1 MSVADSPSPDLAAA
15 LERLAAGDLSA
26 RDRILELSIDRLRLL
41 ARRMLGRYPAVRR
54 WDQTD
59 DVLSGALMR
68 LHRTLGALRPGS
80 SRSLMALAVTALK
93 RELLDLARHHA
104 GPRSYAANHDTNAG
118 ADGRLRVEAAGAVPE
133 EEDDRWTAFHDAIA
147 ALPEAEREVFG
158 LVWYLGADQR
168 RIAEVVGCCERT
180 VKSRWRDARLAVRQA
195 LDGRP
200 PA

>member
-1 MSVADSPSPDLAAA
+1 MSVADSPPPDLAAA
-15 LERLAAGDLSA
+15 LERLAAGDLAA

-41 ARRMLGRYPAVRR
+41 ARRMLGRFPAVRR

-68 LHRTLGALRPGS
+68 LHRALGALRPGS
-80 SRSLMALAVTALK
+80 PRSLMALAVTALK

-118 ADGRLRVEAAGAVPE
+118 PDGRLRVEAAGAAADR
-133 EEDDRWTAFHDAIA
+133 DDRWTAFHDAIA
-147 ALPEAEREVFG
+147 ALPEPQREVFG

-168 RIAEVVGCCERT
+168 RVAEVMGCSERT
-180 VKSRWRDARLAVRQA
+180 VKSRWHDARLAVRQA
-195 LDGRP
+195 LDGLP
-200 PA
+200 PS